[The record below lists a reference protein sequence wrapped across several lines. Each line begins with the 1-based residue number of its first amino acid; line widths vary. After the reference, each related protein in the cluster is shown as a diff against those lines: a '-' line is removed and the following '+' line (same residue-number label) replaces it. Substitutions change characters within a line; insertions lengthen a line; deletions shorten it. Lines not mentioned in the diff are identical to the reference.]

1 MPNHCS
7 NQVTLRSSS
16 VDILNIMEFLANE
29 DTLLDFNQLVPMPEE
44 LNDVQYL
51 DSGGTTYYYSAT
63 KWHSSADCNLDKKPF
78 DFPRL
83 EWVQKHGLDS
93 FTIKRLERQ
102 YGTAK
107 WYDWCVQNWGTK
119 WNAYEVD
126 YKLTAVDELRNE
138 ITYTFFTAWMEPR
151 PIMRALMVYLS
162 QPGFDKDLEMRWRFV
177 DEDDNF
183 NGEVTR
189 DDEV

>member
-1 MPNHCS
+1 M
-7 NQVTLRSSS
+7 
-16 VDILNIMEFLANE
+16 
-29 DTLLDFNQLVPMPEE
+29 
-44 LNDVQYL
+44 
-51 DSGGTTYYYSAT
+51 
-63 KWHSSADCNLDKKPF
+63 
-78 DFPRL
+78 
-83 EWVQKHGLDS
+83 
-93 FTIKRLERQ
+93 
-102 YGTAK
+102 
-107 WYDWCVQNWGTK
+107 
-119 WNAYEVD
+119 D